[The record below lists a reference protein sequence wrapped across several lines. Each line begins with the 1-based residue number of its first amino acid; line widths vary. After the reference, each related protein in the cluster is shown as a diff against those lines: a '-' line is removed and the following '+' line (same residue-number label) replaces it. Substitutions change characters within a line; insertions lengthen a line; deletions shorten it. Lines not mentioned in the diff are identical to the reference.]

1 MQNPVKVTLA
11 QVKTADIPEF
21 REMVAAYWQAL
32 MPHAPVIQDPDQRE
46 AYFRERFTWTGG
58 NRHPHWALLAGQRI
72 GFISFEVCEAKR
84 SASVEDFYIVPAERR
99 KGYGSA
105 MMRALYDCLDMLGVE
120 LIELNVRRDNPAALV
135 FCKRRDFALPRID
148 CGSIVIRKQVRRLSA
163 LYRLTLLALPKV
175 NKASNEKG
183 GD

>member
-135 FCKRRDFALPRID
+135 FWETQGFRIA
-148 CGSIVIRKQVRRLSA
+148 S
-163 LYRLTLLALPKV
+163 YRLRQYRDPKTGTAFIGALSSDFV
-175 NKASNEKG
+175 GAAESEQG
-183 GD
+183 EQ